1 MPKGTTRAE
10 DDHEDNLV
18 LSKNVGN
25 SSFQVATLVNAIAGN
40 GLYTLLYVKY
50 VAIISTFF
58 PFNKFV
64 IFLFS
69 LSFSCFH
76 EEKISHFYN
85 HCLSLERFIYNVESL
100 N

>member
-1 MPKGTTRAE
+1 MLKGPTRTE
-10 DDHEDNLV
+10 DDHEDGLV

-58 PFNKFV
+58 PLNKFV

-69 LSFSCFH
+69 LYLLFS
-76 EEKISHFYN
+76 
-85 HCLSLERFIYNVESL
+85 
-100 N
+100 

>member
-1 MPKGTTRAE
+1 MNLSIIHFNVKVDIMPIKMLKGPTRAE
-10 DDHEDNLV
+10 DDHEDGLV

-58 PFNKFV
+58 PLNKFV

-69 LSFSCFH
+69 LYLLFS
-76 EEKISHFYN
+76 
-85 HCLSLERFIYNVESL
+85 
-100 N
+100 

>member
-1 MPKGTTRAE
+1 MPIKMLKGPTRAE
-10 DDHEDNLV
+10 DDHEDGLV

-50 VAIISTFF
+50 VPIISTFF
-58 PFNKFV
+58 PLNKFV

-69 LSFSCFH
+69 LYLLFS
-76 EEKISHFYN
+76 
-85 HCLSLERFIYNVESL
+85 
-100 N
+100 